1 MQKMSGLDLQFAV
14 AELAHLQGK
23 RIAKIRRT
31 ASGVFLF
38 KIGSEEI
45 LFEPGVRLHLTR
57 QSLQATDAPDSFV
70 GFLRK
75 NLEGKTAATIQQ
87 YGNDRIV
94 EISAKSKE
102 RLIFELFRKGNL
114 ILAGEDGTIY
124 ACLLK
129 EEAGGR
135 KISRGEKYAYP
146 KATGFELKTPE
157 KVAFVVQENEKGEPV
172 SYSLDKALGGKEFAT
187 FSEAAD
193 FYYASQKEESGQ
205 QRAANEKMKKLR
217 ERLSSQ
223 KNALLEFSE
232 KRKEAAAAGGAIY
245 SDFERVES
253 LLAHVK
259 QMKKDGKTEGEMNAA
274 IAGYKAKVRGS
285 EVEIEL

>member
-31 ASGVFLF
+31 ATGVFLF

-75 NLEGKTAATIQQ
+75 NLEGKTAASIAQ

-94 EISAKSKE
+94 EISTKSKE

-157 KVAFVVQENEKGEPV
+157 KVAFAVQEGEGGPV
-172 SYSLDKALGGKEFAT
+172 SYSLDAARGGREFAA

-193 FYYASQKEESGQ
+193 YYFSNQKVESIQ
-205 QRAANEKMKKLR
+205 QRSANEKMKKLQ
-217 ERLSSQ
+217 ERLSQ
-223 KNALLEFSE
+223 QEKTRLEFLE
-232 KRKEAAAAGGAIY
+232 KRKEAKASGDAIY
-245 SDFERVES
+245 AAFENVDG
-253 LLAHVK
+253 LLALVR
-259 QMKKDGKTEGEMNAA
+259 QMKKDGKTDGEMNAA
-274 IAGYKAKVRGS
+274 IAAFRAKVRGS
-285 EVEIEL
+285 EVEMEI